1 MMHTFWNKC
10 KCTLQELGRSV
21 FVLIPLTAG
30 IAVVFVL
37 GMIGKRRRQMK
48 REDDTADSA
57 AATGFR
63 LLPDHEQRLSRDDG
77 AYAFF

>member
-48 REDDTADSA
+48 REDDT
-57 AATGFR
+57 G
-63 LLPDHEQRLSRDDG
+63 
-77 AYAFF
+77 